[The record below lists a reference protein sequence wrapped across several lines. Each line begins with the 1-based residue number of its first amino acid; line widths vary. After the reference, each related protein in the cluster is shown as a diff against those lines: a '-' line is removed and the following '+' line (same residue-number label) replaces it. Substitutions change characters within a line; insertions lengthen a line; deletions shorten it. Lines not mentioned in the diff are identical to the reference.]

1 VRPNLFAGKGFH
13 GFLKISTFW
22 FWLCQVR
29 SKDVRLIMTEW
40 IGSRILVS
48 SIRGRCA
55 SAQMEDQIEIELL
68 ESGKD
73 FLSKLRSLHKSL
85 AAPLEASFWKLLITP
100 PSHYALLKG
109 ND

>member
-1 VRPNLFAGKGFH
+1 
-13 GFLKISTFW
+13 
-22 FWLCQVR
+22 
-29 SKDVRLIMTEW
+29 
-40 IGSRILVS
+40 
-48 SIRGRCA
+48 
-55 SAQMEDQIEIELL
+55 MEDQIEIELL